1 LVGILLTLTL
11 QRLGLVGEEVDV
23 ADEETNI
30 NILFDMALER
40 IAFLPFGYLVD
51 KFRWD
56 VYSGV
61 TSKEDM
67 NCHWWKLRNE
77 IQVLIQNPNLDLTPC
92 PPGPGAP
99 QPAQPGP
106 LRPRREVPR
115 GGGRGLRALLH
126 RLHLRVPVL
135 P

>member
-1 LVGILLTLTL
+1 M

-23 ADEETNI
+23 SDEETNI

-56 VYSGV
+56 VYSGK

-67 NCHWWKLRNE
+67 NCHWWKLRNQ
-77 IQVLIQNPNLDLTPC
+77 IQGLA
-92 PPGPGAP
+92 PPSKRTKDHFDPGAKYH
-99 QPAQPGP
+99 
-106 LRPRREVPR
+106 VVS
-115 GGGRGLRALLH
+115 LLLSYLCQQC
-126 RLHLRVPVL
+126 RSYFAPWVSYC
-135 P
+135 